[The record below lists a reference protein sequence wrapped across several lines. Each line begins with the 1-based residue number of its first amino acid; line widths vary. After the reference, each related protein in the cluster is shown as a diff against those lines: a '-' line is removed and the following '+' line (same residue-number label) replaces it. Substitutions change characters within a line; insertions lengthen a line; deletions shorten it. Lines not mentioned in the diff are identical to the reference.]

1 LTLCRHDYRGASSK
15 IDADLYKSV
24 YSVWK
29 DEATAA
35 HATTGANMT
44 FVLQHIPKNVV
55 DRGNANGGNT
65 LGLEPISQQC
75 KCTSKSYQTRL
86 IREGWTTLVD
96 WNDQKDESIARGV
109 GIATT
114 KKWDELSTARN
125 LQVPFLY
132 MNDASRDQSP
142 LETYPAANIQRMKT
156 IAAKYDPLQV
166 FQTLQN
172 DGFLLS
178 KVKK

>member
-1 LTLCRHDYRGASSK
+1 MLRRHDYRGASSQ

-35 HATTGANMT
+35 HAATGANMT
-44 FVLQHIPKNVV
+44 FVLQHISKNVV

-65 LGLEPISQQC
+65 LGLKPISQQC
-75 KCTSKSYQTRL
+75 KFTFTINRMYLMC
-86 IREGWTTLVD
+86 EGWTTLVD
-96 WNDQKDESIARGV
+96 WNDPKDEDIARGV

-114 KKWDELSTARN
+114 KKWEELSTARN
-125 LQVPFLY
+125 LHVPFLY

-142 LETYPAANIQRMKT
+142 LDTYPAANIKRMKT
-156 IAAKYDPLQV
+156 IAAKYDPFQV